1 MSEETSFVEDIG
13 KEQEQTRAQEE
24 EEEEDPSTEEDSML
38 TKLLADIENLGEEE
52 EEETLSL
59 DNEEL
64 ESDVDSLVQRART
77 NYVSERKREQGLI
90 RKNRQITAEFL
101 QEVLSSDKVEAP
113 LFRALDG
120 PYSKRLLEGVR
131 NVEFG
136 HREQVGPGM
145 ESIVKKQLLRFRY
158 YGKPVSVSLKGK
170 INQRAIAIN
179 RGILDDVKKATE
191 EYKAKL
197 RSVPEKKFGVPIM
210 PKEQEHIKMNV
221 LSDLNRRIE
230 TGEKELEEK
239 SALRV
244 ITTNLGGTQDT
255 GEGPSGVTVFS
266 EKEKN
271 EMVSALNDDRNVD
284 YDRLKKGDDLE
295 LQRFN
300 TKLESYR
307 NNIEFFRSKAITEK
321 DPNKKHAYVL
331 AKNLNVLK
339 LSESEVKAGKM
350 PNTGSEDL
358 RGLTETDKE
367 KIIEDIKKTL
377 EKYSENSVYSTRA
390 KVWRF
395 FKKYPGAIT
404 SGVLGVGS
412 IAFAMFAYFQSGL
425 GSAASDMKKFGKSV
439 ENISNKANELGDK
452 ITEASKKESVIEEG
466 VKSIKKGYDSLK
478 YYTGKIYKFLAFV
491 LSVLVGIIYFVS
503 NALLFLSNNVLALIA
518 LLISIIYYYS
528 K

>member
-1 MSEETSFVEDIG
+1 MSEETSFVEDTG
-13 KEQEQTRAQEE
+13 KEQEQIQVQEE
-24 EEEEDPSTEEDSML
+24 EEEDDDDGVREVDELLMKMLIDKEED
-38 TKLLADIENLGEEE
+38 
-52 EEETLSL
+52 ETLSL

-113 LFRALDG
+113 LFRASDG

-191 EYKAKL
+191 EYKTKL
-197 RSVPEKKFGVPIM
+197 RSVPERKFGVPIM
-210 PKEQEHIKMNV
+210 PKEQEHIEMNV

-255 GEGPSGVTVFS
+255 ASGEGPSGVTVFS

-307 NNIEFFRSKAITEK
+307 NNIEFLRSKAITEK

-339 LSESEVKAGKM
+339 LSESEVKAGRM

-358 RGLTETDKE
+358 KGLTETDKE

-425 GSAASDMKKFGKSV
+425 GSASSDMKKFGKSV
-439 ENISNKANELGDK
+439 ENISEKANELGDK

-491 LSVLVGIIYFVS
+491 LSVLASIVYFVS
-503 NALLFLSNNVLALIA
+503 NALIFLSNNVLALIA
-518 LLISIIYYYS
+518 LLISIVYYYS

>member
-1 MSEETSFVEDIG
+1 
-13 KEQEQTRAQEE
+13 
-24 EEEEDPSTEEDSML
+24 
-38 TKLLADIENLGEEE
+38 
-52 EEETLSL
+52 
-59 DNEEL
+59 
-64 ESDVDSLVQRART
+64 
-77 NYVSERKREQGLI
+77 
-90 RKNRQITAEFL
+90 
-101 QEVLSSDKVEAP
+101 
-113 LFRALDG
+113 
-120 PYSKRLLEGVR
+120 
-131 NVEFG
+131 
-136 HREQVGPGM
+136 
-145 ESIVKKQLLRFRY
+145 
-158 YGKPVSVSLKGK
+158 
-170 INQRAIAIN
+170 
-179 RGILDDVKKATE
+179 
-191 EYKAKL
+191 
-197 RSVPEKKFGVPIM
+197 
-210 PKEQEHIKMNV
+210 MNV

-230 TGEKELEEK
+230 MEEKELEEK

-255 GEGPSGVTVFS
+255 SGEGPSGVTVFS

-331 AKNLNVLK
+331 AKDLNVLK
-339 LSESEVKAGKM
+339 LSETEVKAGRM

-358 RGLTETDKE
+358 KGLTETDKE

-439 ENISNKANELGDK
+439 ENISEKANELGDK

-491 LSVLVGIIYFVS
+491 LSVLASIIYFVS
-503 NALLFLSNNVLALIA
+503 NALIFLSNNVLALIA

>member
-13 KEQEQTRAQEE
+13 KEQTQIQAQEE
-24 EEEEDPSTEEDSML
+24 EEKEDDSSEEEDSIL
-38 TKLLADIENLGEEE
+38 TKLLAKIEKLGELE

-64 ESDVDSLVQRART
+64 EPDVDSLVQRART
-77 NYVSERKREQGLI
+77 NFVSERKREQGLV

-113 LFRALDG
+113 LFRYSDG

-145 ESIVKKQLLRFRY
+145 ESIVKKQPLRFRY
-158 YGKPVSVSLKGK
+158 YGKPVSISLKGK

-210 PKEQEHIKMNV
+210 PKEQEHIEMNV

-230 TGEKELEEK
+230 MGEKELEEK

-255 GEGPSGVTVFS
+255 TSGEGPSGVTVFS

-331 AKNLNVLK
+331 AKDLNVLK
-339 LSESEVKAGKM
+339 LSETEVKAGRM
-350 PNTGSEDL
+350 PNTGVRRL
-358 RGLTETDKE
+358 KR
-367 KIIEDIKKTL
+367 
-377 EKYSENSVYSTRA
+377 
-390 KVWRF
+390 
-395 FKKYPGAIT
+395 
-404 SGVLGVGS
+404 
-412 IAFAMFAYFQSGL
+412 
-425 GSAASDMKKFGKSV
+425 SDR
-439 ENISNKANELGDK
+439 DR
-452 ITEASKKESVIEEG
+452 
-466 VKSIKKGYDSLK
+466 
-478 YYTGKIYKFLAFV
+478 
-491 LSVLVGIIYFVS
+491 
-503 NALLFLSNNVLALIA
+503 
-518 LLISIIYYYS
+518 
-528 K
+528 